1 MDNAVSINTNTK
13 ILSKIADNIHLTMDL
28 VKDFKDTVSEKM
40 DKNVSTLSN
49 LGKSLSKSFS
59 LNALGNKIGETFNK
73 GFKNFTA
80 PFKALGSNISAAF
93 SGLKTKIANLN
104 PIAAVKE
111 KLRSITTKPVAAVK
125 TLFGK
130 NDEQLKRKFFSL
142 WSNPK
147 TVARIWNKETNMNKN
162 MSTAAVKKKS
172 DIEGIGGALLGVVS
186 KFFTMADKFITKAL
200 VKGVAALHSAI
211 GPYVFLI
218 IGAIVLFTLL
228 FKDEIKKIVPIFGRV
243 LGIAADIL
251 DMIKGPIGTMLTNL
265 INIFSNLYEV
275 INTVISGVLG
285 GIARTIAGVFTLTEN
300 LIGTV
305 NKTFDM
311 VSDVLITLLTPIR
324 DVVLA
329 LQPVFEGMVNL
340 LRDFINNPVGT
351 AVEVG
356 KSVVNGFK
364 GLVGGLFG
372 SNTRDEAEGESI
384 LENLFTTVKDT
395 LIEVKDYLLG
405 DTFRE
410 NLKSTFNFFL
420 DKLYS
425 SKIFKFMEEAFVRVF
440 QFYDEMIGIIRAVK
454 DFVGNVVDKI
464 GDLFNGA
471 GNIAK
476 TIFGGVA
483 DVTTGI
489 KNKLSNIFSS
499 DTTEEAAKQSNPFNE
514 FIKGFEQM
522 RLDTIQLL
530 SDIKTAVISIEKNK
544 IEIGNSLAPNT
555 AQASDGKKTNTL
567 QNITM
572 NYQVDINQVTEKI
585 DRTNEILQGIL
596 TNTAIT
602 DKGEQKASAVWSI

>member
-1 MDNAVSINTNTK
+1 MDNAAAINTNTK
-13 ILSKIADNIHLTMDL
+13 LLSKIADNTRLTMND
-28 VKDFKDTVSEKM
+28 VAAMKETIP
-40 DKNVSTLSN
+40 DKLDRTASALSH
-49 LGKSLSKSFS
+49 LGSSLSKSFS
-59 LNALGNKIGETFNK
+59 LSSLGNKIGDTFNK

-111 KLRSITTKPVAAVK
+111 KLRNITTKPVAAVK

-147 TVARIWNKETNMNKN
+147 KVAKIWNKEANVNKN
-162 MSTAAVKKKS
+162 MSTAGVKAKA
-172 DIEGIGGALLGVVS
+172 DISGIGNALLGVVS
-186 KFFTMADKFITKAL
+186 KFFAMADKFITKLL

-251 DMIKGPIGTMLTNL
+251 DMIKGPIGTMMTNL
-265 INIFSNLYEV
+265 INIFSNVYAV
-275 INTVISGVLG
+275 INTVISGILG
-285 GIARTIAGVFTLTEN
+285 GIANTLAGIFTFTQNVIE
-300 LIGTV
+300 TV
-305 NKTFDM
+305 NKTINM
-311 VSDVLITLLTPIR
+311 ISDVLITLLTPIR

-340 LRDFINNPVGT
+340 LRDFIKNPIGT

-356 KSVVNGFK
+356 KSVVSGFK
-364 GLVGGLFG
+364 SLVGGFFG
-372 SNTRDEAEGESI
+372 SDTRDEAEGESI
-384 LENLFTTVKDT
+384 LENLFTSVKDT

-405 DTFRE
+405 DKFIE
-410 NLKSTFNFFL
+410 NLKSTFNYFL

-425 SKIFKFMEEAFVRVF
+425 SKIFKYMEESFVRIF
-440 QFYDEMIGIIRAVK
+440 QFYDEMLGIIRAVK
-454 DFVGNVVDKI
+454 EFVGNVVDKI
-464 GDLFNGA
+464 GSIFNGA

-483 DVTTGI
+483 DVATGI
-489 KNKLSNIFSS
+489 KNKLSSIFST
-499 DTTEEAAKQSNPFNE
+499 DTNGEAKESNPFNE

-522 RLDTIQLL
+522 RSDTIQLL
-530 SDIKTAVISIEKNK
+530 SDIKAAVISIEKNK
-544 IEIGNSLAPNT
+544 IEIGNSFAQNT
-555 AQASDGKKTNTL
+555 AQASDGKKTNNL

-572 NYQVDINQVTEKI
+572 NYQVDINKVTEKI
-585 DRTNEILQGIL
+585 DRTNEILKGIL
-596 TNTAIT
+596 TNTSLT

>member
-1 MDNAVSINTNTK
+1 MDNAAAINANTK
-13 ILSKIADNIHLTMDL
+13 LLSKIADNTRLTMND
-28 VKDFKDTVSEKM
+28 VAAMKETIP
-40 DKNVSTLSN
+40 DKLDKTSSALSH
-49 LGKSLSKSFS
+49 LGSSLSKSFS
-59 LNALGNKIGETFNK
+59 LSSLGNKIGDTFNK

-111 KLRSITTKPVAAVK
+111 KLRNITTKPVAAVK

-147 TVARIWNKETNMNKN
+147 KVAKIWNKESNVNKN
-162 MSTAAVKKKS
+162 MSTAGVKAKE
-172 DIEGIGGALLGVVS
+172 DISGIGNALLGVVS
-186 KFFTMADKFITKAL
+186 KFFAMADKFITKLL

-228 FKDEIKKIVPIFGRV
+228 FKDEIKKIIPIFSRV

-251 DMIKGPIGTMLTNL
+251 DMIKGPIGTMMTNL
-265 INIFSNLYEV
+265 INIFSNVYAV
-275 INTVISGVLG
+275 INTVISGILG
-285 GIARTIAGVFTLTEN
+285 GIANTLAGIFTFTQNVIE
-300 LIGTV
+300 TV
-305 NKTFDM
+305 NKTFNM
-311 VSDVLITLLTPIR
+311 ISDVLITLLTPIR

-340 LRDFINNPVGT
+340 LRDFIKNPIGT

-356 KSVVNGFK
+356 KSVVGGFK
-364 GLVGGLFG
+364 SLVGGLFG
-372 SNTRDEAEGESI
+372 SDTRDEAEGESI
-384 LENLFTTVKDT
+384 LENLFTSVKDT

-405 DTFRE
+405 DKFIE
-410 NLKSTFNFFL
+410 NLKSTFNYFL

-425 SKIFKFMEEAFVRVF
+425 SKIFKYMEEAFVRIF
-440 QFYDEMIGIIRAVK
+440 QFYDEMLGIIRAVK
-454 DFVGNVVDKI
+454 EFVGNVVDKI
-464 GDLFNGA
+464 GSIFNGA

-483 DVTTGI
+483 DVSTGI
-489 KNKLSNIFSS
+489 KNKLSSIFSTDS
-499 DTTEEAAKQSNPFNE
+499 NAEAKESNPFNE

-522 RLDTIQLL
+522 RSDTIQLL
-530 SDIKTAVISIEKNK
+530 SDIKAAVISIEKNK
-544 IEIGNSLAPNT
+544 IEIGNSFAQNT
-555 AQASDGKKTNTL
+555 AQASDGKKTNNL

-572 NYQVDINQVTEKI
+572 NYQVDINKVTEKI
-585 DRTNEILQGIL
+585 DRTNEILKGIL
-596 TNTAIT
+596 TNTSLT

>member
-1 MDNAVSINTNTK
+1 M
-13 ILSKIADNIHLTMDL
+13 
-28 VKDFKDTVSEKM
+28 
-40 DKNVSTLSN
+40 
-49 LGKSLSKSFS
+49 
-59 LNALGNKIGETFNK
+59 
-73 GFKNFTA
+73 
-80 PFKALGSNISAAF
+80 ISA
-93 SGLKTKIANLN
+93 
-104 PIAAVKE
+104 
-111 KLRSITTKPVAAVK
+111 
-125 TLFGK
+125 
-130 NDEQLKRKFFSL
+130 
-142 WSNPK
+142 
-147 TVARIWNKETNMNKN
+147 
-162 MSTAAVKKKS
+162 
-172 DIEGIGGALLGVVS
+172 
-186 KFFTMADKFITKAL
+186 
-200 VKGVAALHSAI
+200 
-211 GPYVFLI
+211 
-218 IGAIVLFTLL
+218 
-228 FKDEIKKIVPIFGRV
+228 
-243 LGIAADIL
+243 
-251 DMIKGPIGTMLTNL
+251 
-265 INIFSNLYEV
+265 
-275 INTVISGVLG
+275 
-285 GIARTIAGVFTLTEN
+285 
-300 LIGTV
+300 
-305 NKTFDM
+305 
-311 VSDVLITLLTPIR
+311 VLITLLTPIR
-324 DVVLA
+324 DAVLA

-384 LENLFTTVKDT
+384 LENLFTSVKDT

-410 NLKSTFNFFL
+410 NLKSTFNYFL

-425 SKIFKFMEEAFVRVF
+425 SKIFKYMEETFVRIF
-440 QFYDEMIGIIRAVK
+440 QFYDEMLGIIRAVK
-454 DFVGNVVDKI
+454 DFVGKVVDKI
-464 GDLFNGA
+464 GSIFNGA
-471 GNIAK
+471 SNIAK

-499 DTTEEAAKQSNPFNE
+499 DTTEETKQSNPFNE

-544 IEIGNSLAPNT
+544 IEIGNSLAQNT

-602 DKGEQKASAVWSI
+602 DKGEQKASAVWSL

>member
-1 MDNAVSINTNTK
+1 MDNAAAINTNTK
-13 ILSKIADNIHLTMDL
+13 LISKIADNIRLTMDL
-28 VKDFKDTVSEKM
+28 VKDFKDSVSVKL
-40 DKNVSTLSN
+40 DKTSNALSN

-59 LNALGNKIGETFNK
+59 LNALGNKISDTFNK
-73 GFKNFTA
+73 GLKNLAT
-80 PFKALGSNISAAF
+80 PFKAISSNISAAF

-104 PIAAVKE
+104 PIAAVRE
-111 KLRSITTKPVAAVK
+111 KLRSITKKPVAAVK

-147 TVARIWNKETNMNKN
+147 KVAKIWNKEANVNKN
-162 MSTAAVKKKS
+162 MSTAGVKAKA
-172 DIEGIGGALLGVVS
+172 DISGIGGALLGVVS
-186 KFFTMADKFITKAL
+186 KFFTMADKFITKLL

-218 IGAIVLFTLL
+218 IGAIVLLTLL
-228 FKDEIKKIVPIFGRV
+228 FKDEIKKIVPIFCRV

-265 INIFSNLYEV
+265 INIFSNLYDV
-275 INTVISGVLG
+275 INTVIGGILG

-300 LIGTV
+300 LIDTV
-305 NKTFDM
+305 NKTFNL

-324 DVVLA
+324 DIIME

-340 LRDFINNPVGT
+340 LRDFIKNPVGT

-356 KSVVNGFK
+356 KSVVSGFK
-364 GLVGGLFG
+364 SLVGGFFG
-372 SNTRDEAEGESI
+372 SDTRDEAEGESI
-384 LENLFTTVKDT
+384 LENLFTSVKDT

-410 NLKSTFNFFL
+410 NLKSTFNYFL

-425 SKIFKFMEEAFVRVF
+425 SKVFKFMEEAFVRVF
-440 QFYDEMIGIIRAVK
+440 QFYDEMLGIIRAVK
-454 DFVGNVVDKI
+454 EFVGNVVDKI
-464 GDLFNGA
+464 GNIFNGA
-471 GNIAK
+471 SNIAK

-483 DVTTGI
+483 DVATGI
-489 KNKLSNIFSS
+489 KNKLAGLFSS
-499 DTTEEAAKQSNPFNE
+499 DTKEEAKQSNPFNE

-522 RLDTIQLL
+522 RLDTIALL
-530 SDIKTAVISIEKNK
+530 TDIKLAVVSIEKNK
-544 IEIGNSLAPNT
+544 IEIGNNLSQNT
-555 AQASDGKKTNTL
+555 AQASDGKKTNNL

-596 TNTAIT
+596 NNTAIAESG
-602 DKGEQKASAVWSI
+602 DFKFHSVWSI

>member
-1 MDNAVSINTNTK
+1 MDNAAAINANTK
-13 ILSKIADNIHLTMDL
+13 LLSKIADNTRLTMND
-28 VKDFKDTVSEKM
+28 VTAMKETIP
-40 DKNVSTLSN
+40 DKLDRTSSALSH
-49 LGKSLSKSFS
+49 LGASLSKTFS
-59 LNALGNKIGETFNK
+59 LSSLGNKIGDTFNK

-111 KLRSITTKPVAAVK
+111 KLRNITTKPVATVK

-147 TVARIWNKETNMNKN
+147 KVAKIWNKEANVNKN
-162 MSTAAVKKKS
+162 MSTAGVKAKA
-172 DIEGIGGALLGVVS
+172 DISGIGNALLGVVS
-186 KFFTMADKFITKAL
+186 KFFAMADKFITKLL

-228 FKDEIKKIVPIFGRV
+228 FKDEIKKIIPIFSRV

-251 DMIKGPIGTMLTNL
+251 DMIKGPLGTMMTNL
-265 INIFSNLYEV
+265 INIFSNLYTV
-275 INTVISGVLG
+275 INTVISGILG
-285 GIARTIAGVFTLTEN
+285 GIANTLAGIFTFTQNVIE
-300 LIGTV
+300 TV
-305 NKTFDM
+305 NKTFNM
-311 VSDVLITLLTPIR
+311 ISDVLITLLTPIR

-340 LRDFINNPVGT
+340 LRDFIKNPIGT

-356 KSVVNGFK
+356 KSVVGGFK
-364 GLVGGLFG
+364 SLVGGLFG
-372 SNTRDEAEGESI
+372 SDTRDEAEGESI
-384 LENLFTTVKDT
+384 LENLFTSVKDT

-405 DTFRE
+405 DKFIE
-410 NLKSTFNFFL
+410 NLKSTFNYFL

-425 SKIFKFMEEAFVRVF
+425 SKIFKYMEEAFVRIF
-440 QFYDEMIGIIRAVK
+440 QFYDEMLGIIRAVK
-454 DFVGNVVDKI
+454 EFVGNVVDKI
-464 GDLFNGA
+464 GSIFNGA

-483 DVTTGI
+483 DVATGI
-489 KNKLSNIFSS
+489 KNKLSSIFST
-499 DTTEEAAKQSNPFNE
+499 DTNGEAKESNPFNE

-522 RLDTIQLL
+522 RSDTIQLL
-530 SDIKTAVISIEKNK
+530 SDIKAAVISIEKNK
-544 IEIGNSLAPNT
+544 IEIGNSFAQNT
-555 AQASDGKKTNTL
+555 AQASDGKKTNNL

-572 NYQVDINQVTEKI
+572 NYQVDINKVTEKI
-585 DRTNEILQGIL
+585 DRTNEILKGIL
-596 TNTAIT
+596 TNTSLT

>member
-1 MDNAVSINTNTK
+1 MDNAAAINTNTK
-13 ILSKIADNIHLTMDL
+13 LLSKIADNTRLTMNDVAAMKETIPAKL
-28 VKDFKDTVSEKM
+28 DRTASA
-40 DKNVSTLSN
+40 LSH
-49 LGKSLSKSFS
+49 LGSSLSKTFS
-59 LNALGNKIGETFNK
+59 LSSLGNKIGDTFNK

-111 KLRSITTKPVAAVK
+111 KLRNITTKPVAAVK

-147 TVARIWNKETNMNKN
+147 KVAKIWNKEANVNKN
-162 MSTAAVKKKS
+162 MSTAGVKAKA
-172 DIEGIGGALLGVVS
+172 DISGIGNALLGVVS
-186 KFFTMADKFITKAL
+186 KFFAMADKFITKLL

-228 FKDEIKKIVPIFGRV
+228 FKDEIKKIIPIFSRV
-243 LGIAADIL
+243 LGIATDIL
-251 DMIKGPIGTMLTNL
+251 DMIKGPIGTMMTNL
-265 INIFSNLYEV
+265 INIFSNLYTV
-275 INTVISGVLG
+275 INTVISGILG
-285 GIARTIAGVFTLTEN
+285 GIANTLAGIFTFTQNVIE
-300 LIGTV
+300 TV
-305 NKTFDM
+305 NKTFNM
-311 VSDVLITLLTPIR
+311 ISDVLITLLTPIR

-340 LRDFINNPVGT
+340 LRDFIKNPIGT

-356 KSVVNGFK
+356 KSVVSGFK
-364 GLVGGLFG
+364 NLVGGLFG
-372 SNTRDEAEGESI
+372 SDTRDEAEGESI
-384 LENLFTTVKDT
+384 LENLFTSVKDT

-405 DTFRE
+405 DKFIE
-410 NLKSTFNFFL
+410 NLKSTFNYFL

-425 SKIFKFMEEAFVRVF
+425 SKVFKFMEEAFVRIF
-440 QFYDEMIGIIRAVK
+440 QFYDEMLGIIRAVK
-454 DFVGNVVDKI
+454 EFVGNVVDKI
-464 GDLFNGA
+464 GSIFNGA

-483 DVTTGI
+483 DVATGI
-489 KNKLSNIFSS
+489 KNKLSSIFSS
-499 DTTEEAAKQSNPFNE
+499 DTNGEAKESNPFNE

-522 RLDTIQLL
+522 RSDTIQLL
-530 SDIKTAVISIEKNK
+530 SDIKAAVISIEKNK
-544 IEIGNSLAPNT
+544 IEIGNSFAQNT
-555 AQASDGKKTNTL
+555 AQASDGKKTNNL

-572 NYQVDINQVTEKI
+572 NYQVDINKVTEKI
-585 DRTNEILQGIL
+585 DRTNEILKGIL
-596 TNTAIT
+596 TNTSLT

>member
-1 MDNAVSINTNTK
+1 MDNAAAINTNTK
-13 ILSKIADNIHLTMDL
+13 LLSKIADNTRLTMND
-28 VKDFKDTVSEKM
+28 VAAMKETIP
-40 DKNVSTLSN
+40 DKLDKTSSALSH
-49 LGKSLSKSFS
+49 LGASLSKTFS
-59 LNALGNKIGETFNK
+59 LSSLGNKIGDTFNK

-111 KLRSITTKPVAAVK
+111 KLRNITTKPVAAVK

-147 TVARIWNKETNMNKN
+147 KVAKIWNKESNVNKN
-162 MSTAAVKKKS
+162 MSTAGVKAKA
-172 DIEGIGGALLGVVS
+172 DISGIGNALLGVVS
-186 KFFTMADKFITKAL
+186 KFFAMADKFITKLL

-228 FKDEIKKIVPIFGRV
+228 FKDEIKKIIPIFSRV

-251 DMIKGPIGTMLTNL
+251 DMIKGPLGTLFSNL
-265 INIFSNLYEV
+265 INIFSNVYAV
-275 INTVISGVLG
+275 INTVISGILG
-285 GIARTIAGVFTLTEN
+285 GIANTLAGIFTFTQNVIE
-300 LIGTV
+300 TV
-305 NKTFDM
+305 NKTFNM
-311 VSDVLITLLTPIR
+311 ISDVLITLLTPIR

-340 LRDFINNPVGT
+340 LRDFIKNPIGT

-356 KSVVNGFK
+356 KSVVGGFK
-364 GLVGGLFG
+364 SLVGGLFG
-372 SNTRDEAEGESI
+372 SDTRDEAEGESI
-384 LENLFTTVKDT
+384 LENLFTSVKDT

-405 DTFRE
+405 DKFIE
-410 NLKSTFNFFL
+410 NLKSTFNYFL

-425 SKIFKFMEEAFVRVF
+425 SKIFKYMEEAFVRIF
-440 QFYDEMIGIIRAVK
+440 QFYDEMLGIIRAVK
-454 DFVGNVVDKI
+454 EFVGNVVDKI
-464 GDLFNGA
+464 GSIFNGA

-483 DVTTGI
+483 DVSTGI
-489 KNKLSNIFSS
+489 KNKLSSIFSTDS
-499 DTTEEAAKQSNPFNE
+499 NAEAKESNPFNE

-522 RLDTIQLL
+522 RSDTIQLL
-530 SDIKTAVISIEKNK
+530 SDIKAAVISIEKNK
-544 IEIGNSLAPNT
+544 IEIGNSFAQNT
-555 AQASDGKKTNTL
+555 AQASDGKKTNNL

-572 NYQVDINQVTEKI
+572 NYQVDINKVTEKI
-585 DRTNEILQGIL
+585 DRTNEILKGIL
-596 TNTAIT
+596 TNTSLT